1 MRAKLHIKKSEIE
14 EAKKIYLSVL
24 SAFPE
29 NKRAQEGLTALKKP
43 NQKIIPQNLPEEEV
57 KKLINFYKQGYFF
70 DVIKLAQSFKEQ
82 YPNSIILWNILGS
95 SAIQTGMLEL
105 ANCAFQTVVY
115 LNPAHA
121 DGFNNLGIVLKKQ
134 GKLNDAIKAYKKAIF
149 IRPNYPEAYNNMG
162 IALQNQS
169 KLKEAIEAHKKAI
182 LIKPNYAEA
191 YNYMGMALQ
200 NQRKSNE
207 AIEAFKKAISIKP
220 EFAEAYN
227 NIGLELHNQGKLDKA
242 KEAYNKAIL
251 IRPNY
256 VDAYNNIGITLKVQG
271 ELDKAIQSY
280 KKAISLQPN
289 YAKAYINIG
298 NALKEQ
304 GNLDEALFANKK
316 GISINP
322 NYAEAYKN
330 SGLILID
337 QGKMN
342 EAFESFNKALSI
354 EPNLPSAHYGCSII
368 HNLQG
373 NLEKG
378 FKKYEWRLKMK
389 ELKIKPPRKT
399 FTWDGSKSL
408 IGKRFAVY
416 EEQGLGDIIQFCRY
430 LILLKQKGAEI
441 TFKVNKKMHALLK
454 TLDEAI
460 LLVDNDPD
468 ENDIDFEIALM
479 SLPHLLN
486 TNLNTIP
493 SMGSYLYADRDKI
506 VSWSKRFKKPSFKIG
521 ICWQGS
527 KNKIDVG
534 RSFDLSLFKDISRLP
549 NVELISLHKGE
560 GENQIKDIN
569 FELTTLGSV
578 FDSGEDAFVDTAAV
592 MANCNLIITSDTA
605 IAHLAGALGCP
616 TWVILKKVPDWRW
629 MLGRNDSPWYPKMKL
644 FRQKKRN
651 DWGEVFEII
660 KKDLLSLIKSK
671 EN

>member
-1 MRAKLHIKKSEIE
+1 MTKISVQQQINRAKFLEKKGEII
-14 EAKKIYLSVL
+14 EAKKIYQHILEI
-24 SAFPE
+24 FPKNLRVQKMLANLNMPKE
-29 NKRAQEGLTALKKP
+29 TNSINPPQEIINSLMTLF
-43 NQKIIPQNLPEEEV
+43 NQKQFSLAVNQAEELTKQFPNSLMIWNFLGVVNKSLGKIVEASKCFKKVIKLDQNLP
-57 KKLINFYKQGYFF
+57 
-70 DVIKLAQSFKEQ
+70 
-82 YPNSIILWNILGS
+82 
-95 SAIQTGMLEL
+95 
-105 ANCAFQTVVY
+105 
-115 LNPAHA
+115 
-121 DGFNNLGIVLKKQ
+121 DGFNNLAMVQRVLGKLDEAFELSEKAILLKPDSYIFYTNKGIILQEQGKFDKSLEAFKKALSFNSSYVEAYYGIANTFLYQKKHDDSIKYFKKTIFLNPNYTQAYFNMSVVLKEQ
-134 GKLNDAIKAYKKAIF
+134 DKLDEAIDACKMAIF
-149 IRPNYPEAYNNMG
+149 LQPNHAEAYNNLG
-162 IALQNQS
+162 AI
-169 KLKEAIEAHKKAI
+169 LKEQDKLDDAIKNYNKAI
-182 LIKPNYAEA
+182 SLKPSYAEA
-191 YNYMGMALQ
+191 YNNLGVVLKEQ
-200 NQRKSNE
+200 NKLDE
-207 AIEAFKKAISIKP
+207 AIKG
-220 EFAEAYN
+220 YN
-227 NIGLELHNQGKLDKA
+227 
-242 KEAYNKAIL
+242 
-251 IRPNY
+251 
-256 VDAYNNIGITLKVQG
+256 
-271 ELDKAIQSY
+271 
-280 KKAISLQPN
+280 KAISLQS
-289 YAKAYINIG
+289 
-298 NALKEQ
+298 
-304 GNLDEALFANKK
+304 D
-316 GISINP
+316 
-322 NYAEAYKN
+322 YAEAHYN
-330 SGLILID
+330 
-337 QGKMN
+337 
-342 EAFESFNKALSI
+342 LSI
-354 EPNLPSAHYGCSII
+354 SYNLK
-368 HNLQG
+368 G
-373 NLEKG
+373 NLKYG
-378 FKKYEWRLKMK
+378 LQLYEWRLRKK
-389 ELKIKPPRKT
+389 NCPTRIPRDHLI
-399 FTWDGSKSL
+399 WDGSKSL

-441 TFKVNKKMHALLK
+441 TFKVNKKMHAILK
-454 TLDEAI
+454 TLDAAI